1 MYLKNI
7 SNGHLVE
14 ILNVAEL
21 FDPFNSDVV
30 GRYHYGEEVQE
41 PEKIKKTNLIFISGE
56 DLPKCWLDPH
66 YRNNEI
72 KR

>member
-1 MYLKNI
+1 MFLKDVT
-7 SNGHLVE
+7 NGNLVE
-14 ILNVAEL
+14 VLSITDL
-21 FDPFNSDVV
+21 FNPFNTDIV

-41 PEKIKKTNLIFISGE
+41 PEKFEKENLTFLSGE
-56 DLPKCWLDPH
+56 VLPRCWTDPH

>member
-14 ILNVAEL
+14 ILNVTEL
-21 FDPFNSDVV
+21 FDPFNTDII

-41 PEKIKKTNLIFISGE
+41 PEKFKKANLIFLSGE
-56 DLPKCWLDPH
+56 ELPKCWMDPH

-72 KR
+72 RR

>member
-14 ILNVAEL
+14 ILNVTEL
-21 FDPFNSDVV
+21 FDPFNTDII

-41 PEKIKKTNLIFISGE
+41 PEKFKKANLIFLSGE
-56 DLPKCWLDPH
+56 ELPK
-66 YRNNEI
+66 
-72 KR
+72 

>member
-14 ILNVAEL
+14 ILNVTEL
-21 FDPFNSDVV
+21 FDPFNTDVI

-41 PEKIKKTNLIFISGE
+41 PEKFKKANLIFLSGE
-56 DLPKCWLDPH
+56 ELPKCWMDPH

>member
-1 MYLKNI
+1 MFLKDVT
-7 SNGHLVE
+7 NGHLVE
-14 ILNVAEL
+14 VLSITDL
-21 FDPFNSDVV
+21 FNPFNTDIV

-41 PEKIKKTNLIFISGE
+41 PEKFEKESLTFLSGE
-56 DLPKCWLDPH
+56 VLPRCWTDPH